1 MSSRVIWVH
10 PKTKEEFDAIVT
22 VAKAVGINIRTTF
35 KKINEFPY
43 ICITD
48 YGLSLHNTSIEEC
61 DKHGLNRKDFIGIIR
76 YLIQRL
82 HFQLDPVWKLPEDEN
97 GELI

>member
-1 MSSRVIWVH
+1 MSTVIWVH
-10 PKTKEEFDAIVT
+10 PKTKEEFDAIIT
-22 VAKAVGINIRTTF
+22 IAKAVGINIKTSF

-43 ICITD
+43 IVISD
-48 YGLSLHNTSIEEC
+48 YCLYLHNTSIEEC

-82 HFQLDPVWKLPEDEN
+82 HSQLDPVWKLSEDEN